1 MLRHAHA
8 RQGRRATAPVAALE
22 VADIFRAHGDAY
34 RQAHRPSHAQRSV
47 MRAIESCRTA
57 ALGGHLD
64 VCDSCGF
71 ERPAFNSCR
80 NRHCPKCQCLAQARW
95 IDQRMER
102 IVPTRYFHLV
112 FTLPA
117 SLRPLALHNRRLL
130 FTILFQA
137 ASHTLLTLGGDPKRL
152 GGRLGI
158 TSVLHTWTR
167 TLLFHPHL
175 HCLVTGGA
183 LSTDGQRWV
192 ATRSPNYLFPVRVLS
207 ALFRAKFLHALRSAF
222 RSGKIS
228 FASDIAAL
236 AEPQAF
242 GRLIDTLYRQPWVVY
257 AKRPFGGPE
266 HVFRYLGRYT
276 HRVAISNQRLK
287 GLDRDGVRFLT
298 RGANTVTVHP
308 VEFIR
313 RFLLHVLPPGF
324 VKIRHY
330 GLFAPAHIDTALV
343 RAREL
348 LADHSTR
355 DPVQHQVVTA
365 APAQSGWR
373 AQLLDLTGVDPLRC
387 SRCERGKMIRS
398 AIPRAL
404 PRPDG

>member
-1 MLRHAHA
+1 
-8 RQGRRATAPVAALE
+8 
-22 VADIFRAHGDAY
+22 
-34 RQAHRPSHAQRSV
+34 
-47 MRAIESCRTA
+47 
-57 ALGGHLD
+57 
-64 VCDSCGF
+64 
-71 ERPAFNSCR
+71 
-80 NRHCPKCQCLAQARW
+80 
-95 IDQRMER
+95 MER
-102 IVPTRYFHLV
+102 IVPTRYFHVV

-117 SLRPLALHNRRLL
+117 SLRALALHNRRLL

-137 ASHTLLTLGGDPKRL
+137 ASQTLLTLGRDPKRL
-152 GGRLGI
+152 GGLLGI
-158 TSVLHTWTR
+158 TTVLHTWTR

-192 ATRSPNYLFPVRVLS
+192 ATRSPNYLFPVRVLA

-222 RSGKIS
+222 RGGKLS
-228 FASDIAAL
+228 FGSDIAAL
-236 AEPQAF
+236 AEPAAF
-242 GRLIDTLYRQPWVVY
+242 DRLIDTLYRSPWVVY

-287 GLDRDGVRFLT
+287 ALDHDGVRFLT
-298 RGANTVTVHP
+298 RDGNTVTVHP
-308 VEFIR
+308 VEFIG

-330 GLFAPAHIDTALV
+330 GLFAPAHVTTALA

-348 LADHSTR
+348 LANPSTR
-355 DPVQHQVVTA
+355 KSVHDKPIA
-365 APAQSGWR
+365 ASAEQPGWR
-373 AQLLDLTGVDPLRC
+373 ARLLELTGVDLLRC
-387 SRCERGKMIRS
+387 PRCEHGTMIRS
-398 AIPRAL
+398 ALPYAL